1 MLLLSVETRKH
12 KIKHYSVS
20 TFLLYFLMQILI
32 TLSTVV
38 LRKLL
43 KNKQNFIHSIEKG
56 ERAEWRQEN
65 QDPGKAAGIFF
76 YLLGSLSSVM
86 KLTEM

>member
-1 MLLLSVETRKH
+1 
-12 KIKHYSVS
+12 
-20 TFLLYFLMQILI
+20 MQILI

-76 YLLGSLSSVM
+76 YLLGSLSSVI